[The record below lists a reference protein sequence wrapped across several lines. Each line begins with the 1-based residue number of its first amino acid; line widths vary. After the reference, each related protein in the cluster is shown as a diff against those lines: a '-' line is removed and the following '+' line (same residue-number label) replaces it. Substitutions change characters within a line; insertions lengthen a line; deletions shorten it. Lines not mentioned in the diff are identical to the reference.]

1 MKAERVKEIPRTTMK
16 TKVCSSAVVIR
27 SLLDTF
33 S

>member
-1 MKAERVKEIPRTTMK
+1 MMKAERVKEIPRTTMK
-16 TKVCSSAVVIR
+16 TKVSSAVVIR